1 MAELLTLLFLVAIGY
16 GVYRVVKYVRYRN
29 ELARARDRV
38 LAGMANMPDRR
49 DVAAFN
55 DGTVAS
61 ESGGSVEK
69 GLFSYW
75 CYTSIERDIY
85 NVDAYELMRALN
97 VETLDDLFKTVKERF
112 CYDTFVEFL
121 KDNSIHFDAYAH

>member
-1 MAELLTLLFLVAIGY
+1 MA
-16 GVYRVVKYVRYRN
+16 VVTRH
-29 ELARARDRV
+29 
-38 LAGMANMPDRR
+38 
-49 DVAAFN
+49 
-55 DGTVAS
+55 GTS
-61 ESGGSVEK
+61 RSNPQPGCGRGGSVEK

-112 CYDTFVEFL
+112 CCDTFGEFL